1 MLGKKCEGKIPRTA
15 GAVAEYF
22 TGSHGGYASMVNWF
36 RSVSEIPYPDFD
48 VIENKDAKR
57 NATVLSLMID
67 WGIMFGRYKYQ
78 SADDLIETII
88 GIEEE
93 FRKSL

>member
-1 MLGKKCEGKIPRTA
+1 MNVNIY
-15 GAVAEYF
+15 AV
-22 TGSHGGYASMVNWF
+22 SD
-36 RSVSEIPYPDFD
+36 IPYPDFD

-88 GIEEE
+88 GIEDE

>member
-1 MLGKKCEGKIPRTA
+1 MML
-15 GAVAEYF
+15 
-22 TGSHGGYASMVNWF
+22 NWF
-36 RSVSEIPYPDFD
+36 VSVSEIQYGYF
-48 VIENKDAKR
+48 VIIEDKDAKR

-78 SADDLIETII
+78 RADDLIETII

>member
-1 MLGKKCEGKIPRTA
+1 M
-15 GAVAEYF
+15 
-22 TGSHGGYASMVNWF
+22 
-36 RSVSEIPYPDFD
+36 
-48 VIENKDAKR
+48 IENKDAKR

-93 FRKSL
+93 FRKSAEEIGWNQF